1 MTIAVHANRHYNDW
15 EKIYRQLANEL
26 NNEVL
31 YTTMRTK
38 RIFIYTLLSSLILCL
53 SSCESPLQTI
63 VGEYSFKI
71 SGQVTKDGNQGIVL
85 PDEIGAMEIIHLADS
100 NYLLTFNTINGSA
113 YTTQAT
119 KTGNQ
124 LDLQPFSRIVTL
136 TYYTQESDILGGMI
150 EITETEHFDTDI
162 YGYGTIYDKT
172 IEFKLQ
178 YSGEELTSSKRIK
191 GNNITMLAKKN

>member
-1 MTIAVHANRHYNDW
+1 M
-15 EKIYRQLANEL
+15 
-26 NNEVL
+26 
-31 YTTMRTK
+31 
-38 RIFIYTLLSSLILCL
+38 FIYTLLSSLILCL

-100 NYLLTFNTINGSA
+100 TYLLTFNTINGSA

-124 LDLQPFSRIVTL
+124 LDLQPFSRVVTL
-136 TYYTQESDILGGMI
+136 TYYTQDSNILGGLI

>member
-1 MTIAVHANRHYNDW
+1 M
-15 EKIYRQLANEL
+15 
-26 NNEVL
+26 
-31 YTTMRTK
+31 
-38 RIFIYTLLSSLILCL
+38 FIYTLLSSLILCL

-136 TYYTQESDILGGMI
+136 TYYTQESDILGGLI

>member
-1 MTIAVHANRHYNDW
+1 
-15 EKIYRQLANEL
+15 
-26 NNEVL
+26 
-31 YTTMRTK
+31 MRTK

-136 TYYTQESDILGGMI
+136 TYYTQESDILGGLI

>member
-26 NNEVL
+26 KNEVL

-136 TYYTQESDILGGMI
+136 TYYTQESDILGGLI

>member
-1 MTIAVHANRHYNDW
+1 
-15 EKIYRQLANEL
+15 
-26 NNEVL
+26 
-31 YTTMRTK
+31 MRTK

-100 NYLLTFNTINGSA
+100 TYLLTFNTINGSA

-124 LDLQPFSRIVTL
+124 LDLQPFSRVVTL
-136 TYYTQESDILGGMI
+136 TYYTQDSNILGGLI

>member
-1 MTIAVHANRHYNDW
+1 M
-15 EKIYRQLANEL
+15 
-26 NNEVL
+26 
-31 YTTMRTK
+31 
-38 RIFIYTLLSSLILCL
+38 ILCL

>member
-1 MTIAVHANRHYNDW
+1 MTIAVHANKHYNDW

-26 NNEVL
+26 KNEVL

-38 RIFIYTLLSSLILCL
+38 RMFIYTLLSSLILCL

-136 TYYTQESDILGGMI
+136 TYYTQESDILGGLI

>member
-1 MTIAVHANRHYNDW
+1 M
-15 EKIYRQLANEL
+15 
-26 NNEVL
+26 
-31 YTTMRTK
+31 
-38 RIFIYTLLSSLILCL
+38 FIYTLLSSMILCL

-136 TYYTQESDILGGMI
+136 TYYTQESDILGGLI

>member
-1 MTIAVHANRHYNDW
+1 MTIAVHANKHYNDW

-26 NNEVL
+26 KNEVL

-136 TYYTQESDILGGMI
+136 TYYTQESDILGGLI

>member
-1 MTIAVHANRHYNDW
+1 
-15 EKIYRQLANEL
+15 
-26 NNEVL
+26 
-31 YTTMRTK
+31 MRTK

-100 NYLLTFNTINGSA
+100 TYLLTFNTINGSA

-124 LDLQPFSRIVTL
+124 LDLQPFSRVVTL
-136 TYYTQESDILGGMI
+136 TYYTQDSNILGGLI
-150 EITETEHFDTDI
+150 EITETEYFDTDI

>member
-1 MTIAVHANRHYNDW
+1 MTLAVHANRHYNDW

-26 NNEVL
+26 KNEVL

-53 SSCESPLQTI
+53 SSCESPLQTV

-136 TYYTQESDILGGMI
+136 TYYTQESDILGGLI

>member
-1 MTIAVHANRHYNDW
+1 M
-15 EKIYRQLANEL
+15 
-26 NNEVL
+26 
-31 YTTMRTK
+31 
-38 RIFIYTLLSSLILCL
+38 FIYTLLSSLILCL

-85 PDEIGAMEIIHLADS
+85 PNEIGAMEIIHLADS

-136 TYYTQESDILGGMI
+136 TYYTQESDILGGLI